1 MNHFSREPL
10 LSALARPRCVAV
22 MTGAGISAESGV
34 PTFRGAGGLWN
45 GHRAEE
51 LATPQG
57 FARDP
62 VLVWEFYDQR
72 RTLLGACTPNPA
84 HLALARLEQ
93 LGGDF
98 SVITQNVDG
107 LHQAAGSRHVMEL
120 HGNIWHLSCTR
131 GCGSVEDRRAPM
143 PLPLPPRCQCGAA
156 MRPAVVWFGESLS
169 PSIFQAAAAAAARA
183 ELFLVVGTSSVI
195 EPAASL
201 ARLALASGARVV
213 EVNPEETPLSRLA
226 HDVLREPA
234 AAALSRLV
242 GMEVT

>member
-1 MNHFSREPL
+1 MNHSSREPL
-10 LSALARPRCVAV
+10 LSALARPRCIAV
-22 MTGAGISAESGV
+22 MTGAGVSAESGV

-72 RTLLGACTPNPA
+72 RRHLGTCTPNPA

-93 LGGDF
+93 RCDDF
-98 SVITQNVDG
+98 SLITQNVDG

-120 HGNIWHLSCTR
+120 HGNIWQLSCTR

-143 PLPLPPRCQCGAA
+143 PLPLPPRCHCSAV

-183 ELFLVVGTSSVI
+183 DLFMVVGTSSVI

-213 EVNPEETPLSRLA
+213 EVNPEETPLSTLA

>member
-1 MNHFSREPL
+1 M
-10 LSALARPRCVAV
+10 SALARPRCIAV
-22 MTGAGISAESGV
+22 MTGAGVSAESGV

-51 LATPQG
+51 LATLQG

-72 RTLLGACTPNPA
+72 RTHLATCTPNPA
-84 HLALARLEQ
+84 HRALARLEQ
-93 LGGDF
+93 RCDDF
-98 SVITQNVDG
+98 SLITQNVDG

-120 HGNIWHLSCTR
+120 HGNIWQLSCTR
-131 GCGSVEDRRAPM
+131 GCGSVEDRRTPM
-143 PLPLPPRCQCGAA
+143 PLPLPPRCPCGAA

-183 ELFLVVGTSSVI
+183 DLFLVVGTSSVI

-213 EVNPEETPLSRLA
+213 EVNPEETPLSTLA